1 MAAFMDD
8 AVPDRRQN
16 TPDVGS
22 NYCTVMTRADDLNI
36 SLEPH
41 LVDKLGPLRPLLPP
55 KLAAELQPYISEP
68 TPSTIPYTLLASIS
82 QWSRTSLG
90 QDALKTSS
98 SAADPQAYSMI
109 SLLAGSVTSPER
121 HFPVQIPEHVLAA
134 EERKRQ
140 MSDKKAI
147 VTLLNALLSI
157 IGSGVATW
165 FASERW
171 KNEWVRI
178 ILAKLLIKS

>member
-1 MAAFMDD
+1 MMAFLI
-8 AVPDRRQN
+8 AVMPL
-16 TPDVGS
+16 TA
-22 NYCTVMTRADDLNI
+22 VMNSVDDLNI

-41 LVDKLGPLRPLLPP
+41 LVDKLGPLGSLLPP

-68 TPSTIPYTLLASIS
+68 TPSIIPYTLLASIS
-82 QWSRTSLG
+82 QWSRTSHG

-98 SAADPQAYSMI
+98 PAVGPQAYSMI

-121 HFPVQIPEHVLAA
+121 HFPVQTPEHVLA
-134 EERKRQ
+134 EKERKRQ

-165 FASERW
+165 FASERL
-171 KNEWVRI
+171 KNEWVRNFFGE
-178 ILAKLLIKS
+178 AFFKS